1 MNSIECYKLSYK
13 IKNKNEN
20 AGVNVDRM
28 RSLLCCSYSV
38 RKRRRTKRY
47 KDKKEP
53 ISGSRRLY
61 MWACLYSRDP
71 AGGDVSTASL
81 ENKHQNV
88 KMAPRS
94 VIKGVLLVSFSV
106 FLTLVL
112 GVGLPALLNA
122 LMRLL
127 GLPETSV
134 SECIV
139 LLYLCFVLCVA
150 TPRVPRGF
158 EKVVFLTR
166 K

>member
-1 MNSIECYKLSYK
+1 MLIGCVLYYVAVTLLGKGEEQNAIK
-13 IKNKNEN
+13 IRKNPFLVLDVFICGR
-20 AGVNVDRM
+20 AYIAVTPR
-28 RSLLCCSYSV
+28 
-38 RKRRRTKRY
+38 
-47 KDKKEP
+47 
-53 ISGSRRLY
+53 
-61 MWACLYSRDP
+61 
-71 AGGDVSTASL
+71 GGDVSTASL